1 MRESATDA
9 ITGKSRG
16 STMELPTKPQGLT
29 NLEFIRNLTTYVFAR
44 RLAEG
49 RSLLDVGCGS

>member
-1 MRESATDA
+1 
-9 ITGKSRG
+9 
-16 STMELPTKPQGLT
+16 MELPTKPRGLT
-29 NLEFIRNLTTYVFAR
+29 NLEFIRNLTTSVFAR